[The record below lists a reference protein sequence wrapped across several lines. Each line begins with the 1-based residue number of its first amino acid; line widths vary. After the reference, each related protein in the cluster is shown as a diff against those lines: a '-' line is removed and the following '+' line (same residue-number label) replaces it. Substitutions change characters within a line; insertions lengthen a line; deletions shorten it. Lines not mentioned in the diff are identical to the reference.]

1 MAEIPFSLTGEK
13 PDGISGGNKS
23 EFMHW
28 LERNSSFLWTRFLAI
43 LGFIAVILEV
53 VVHFIDIFKDGKP
66 EEKGHILLIVIFS
79 IQALFILWVI
89 FYLNDKSLNE
99 HIQLDL
105 HINRFKKYYKVLLEK
120 ELSEDQIK
128 VAHNINELNL
138 NIFARYW
145 LLFWKWIFLLYV
157 LLALKTL
164 LNVENASPAYYLCMN
179 VAGAFLNNFSMSFLF
194 LCFLLIQGPLNSLNY
209 KQDNIDAQFN
219 RFLAHKSTLFT
230 VVIGFSVVHL
240 VALLAYYLKF
250 HVWSQDYLTGT
261 LLADVSNVNLVFSIF
276 SGVFNCFCLA
286 LLIARLDSKIIN
298 VPSSLIGVLVVYAA
312 IQPMYVFFDDKAY
325 TLIVLIVS
333 TCTLAFK
340 VYFYL
345 IIAYIINS
353 GRLTDL
359 FLTFPII
366 KKLIEDV
373 GYKDS
378 KKIPVDPQ
386 DVAAFNHHLKLMLLI
401 LRTSGFGTR
410 RFREKMAGLS
420 PTEGDAEANPC

>member
-1 MAEIPFSLTGEK
+1 MAEIPFEHAEHAGKIPDSLAEN
-13 PDGISGGNKS
+13 NKS
-23 EFMHW
+23 EFMLW

-43 LGFIAVILEV
+43 LGFMAVILEV
-53 VVHFIDIFKDGKP
+53 VVHFIDIFREGKP

-99 HIQLDL
+99 HIDLDL
-105 HINRFKKYYKVLLEK
+105 HINRFKKYYKVLLDK
-120 ELSEDQIK
+120 ELSHEQVE
-128 VAHNINELNL
+128 VAHNINDLNL

-164 LNVENASPAYYLCMN
+164 LNVDKVTPLYYLCMN
-179 VAGAFLNNFSMSFLF
+179 VIGAFLNNFSMSFLF
-194 LCFLLIQGPLNSLNY
+194 LCFLLIQSPLNSLNY
-209 KQDNIDAQFN
+209 KQENIELQFN

-250 HVWSQDYLTGT
+250 DVWSQPYLIKD
-261 LLADVSNVNLVFSIF
+261 LLANVSNVNLVFSIF

-298 VPSSLIGVLVVYAA
+298 VPSGLIGVLVVYAA

-366 KKLIEDV
+366 KKLIENV
-373 GYKDS
+373 GYNNS

-386 DVAAFNHHLKLMLLI
+386 DVTSFNRHLKLMLLI
-401 LRTSGFGTR
+401 LKTSGFGTR
-410 RFREKMAGLS
+410 RFLEKMATLYS
-420 PTEGDAEANPC
+420 SEGK

>member
-1 MAEIPFSLTGEK
+1 MAEIPFEHAGEK
-13 PDGISGGNKS
+13 PPNIAEGNKS
-23 EFMHW
+23 EFLLW
-28 LERNSSFLWTRFLAI
+28 LERNSSFLWTRFLGI
-43 LGFIAVILEV
+43 LGFMAVILEV
-53 VVHFIDIFKDGKP
+53 VVHFIDIFKDGKA
-66 EEKGHILLIVIFS
+66 EEKNHIFLIVIFFV
-79 IQALFILWVI
+79 QALFILWVI

-99 HIQLDL
+99 HIDLEL
-105 HINRFKKYYKVLLEK
+105 HIKRFKKYYKVLLNK
-120 ELSEDQIK
+120 ELSEEQVE
-128 VAHNINELNL
+128 VAHNINDLNL

-164 LNVENASPAYYLCMN
+164 LNVEHITPLYYLCMN

-194 LCFLLIQGPLNSLNY
+194 LCFLLIQSPLNSLNY
-209 KQDNIDAQFN
+209 KQENIESQFN

-230 VVIGFSVVHL
+230 VTIGFSVAHL

-250 HVWSQDYLTGT
+250 AVWSKPELIGNDLINI
-261 LLADVSNVNLVFSIF
+261 SNVNLVFSII

-298 VPSSLIGVLVVYAA
+298 VPSSLISVLVVYAA

-340 VYFYL
+340 IYFYL

-373 GYKDS
+373 GYKKS
-378 KKIPVDPQ
+378 RKIPINPE
-386 DVAAFNHHLKLMLLI
+386 DVALFNHHLELMLLI
-401 LRTSGFGTR
+401 LKTSGFGTR
-410 RFREKMAGLS
+410 HYREKIVMLCS
-420 PTEGDAEANPC
+420 QVTETRQA